1 MRDCQVLAHRESLDY
16 SVSPSNIVGFVPQ
29 NVKYIEMTVVE
40 NCHYM
45 SGI

>member
-1 MRDCQVLAHRESLDY
+1 MLAHRESLDY
-16 SVSPSNIVGFVPQ
+16 SVSLSNIVGFVPQ
-29 NVKYIEMTVVE
+29 NVKCIEMTIVE